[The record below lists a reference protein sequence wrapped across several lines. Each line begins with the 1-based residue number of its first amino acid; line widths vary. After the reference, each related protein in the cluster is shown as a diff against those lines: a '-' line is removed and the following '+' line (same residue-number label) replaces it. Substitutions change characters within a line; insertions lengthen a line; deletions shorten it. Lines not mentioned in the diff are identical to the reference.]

1 MSAHA
6 PPALRAAL
14 RAYRGV
20 PGRDRLQVHV
30 RRWSAP
36 LPALEALVP
45 PRGRVL
51 DVGCG
56 RGLIASYLA
65 LAAPGREVTGIDIDP
80 RKIRVAETAS
90 GSVTAAGGSVT
101 FRCGD
106 GSELP
111 PGPFDAIVFAEML
124 YLLSVDHRH
133 DLLERAVASLAPG
146 GILVVKEVDATPRW
160 KHAVNSLSSYVDMRL
175 LHNLDGEQV
184 LNLGPGYY
192 AGLLGDLGL
201 EVSSYRLDRWYPFA
215 HFVVTGRRPGAAP
228 APG

>member
-1 MSAHA
+1 MSAFA
-6 PPALRAAL
+6 PPALRNAL
-14 RAYRGV
+14 RAYRRA

-65 LAAPGREVTGIDIDP
+65 LAAPGREVTGIDVDP
-80 RKIRVAETAS
+80 RKIHVAEVAS
-90 GSVTAAGGSVT
+90 ASVTAAGGKVAY
-101 FRCGD
+101 RCSD
-106 GSELP
+106 GVELP
-111 PGPFDAIVFAEML
+111 AGPFDAVVFAEML
-124 YLLSVDHRH
+124 FLLSVAHRH
-133 DLLERAVASLAPG
+133 DLLERAVAALAPG
-146 GILVVKEVDATPRW
+146 GVLIVKEVDARPRW

-184 LNLGPGYY
+184 LNLGPEYY
-192 AGLLGDLGL
+192 VDLLGELGL
-201 EVSSYRLDRWYPFA
+201 EVASYRLDRWYPFA
-215 HFVVTGRRPGAAP
+215 HFVVTGRRPGTAP
-228 APG
+228 TTG